1 MKALKYLFITM
12 LPLGFMACSEDDD
25 NKVEDYTTVHTQL
38 QKDAQA
44 YFQGEWVAT
53 PVKTEFNVGEQTLY
67 TQSIYADT
75 ICFDQAYS
83 TPKVFYRND
92 YLRGETYNFTA
103 YGECTY
109 KPEVIGKTTVY
120 YYSVSPNADEFA
132 LYHKDSETLYQTYTL
147 TFNDASKFTLKN
159 GTAPYVF
166 NKE

>member
-1 MKALKYLFITM
+1 MKALKSLFITM

-53 PVKTEFNVGEQTLY
+53 PVKTEFNVGGQTLY

-147 TFNDASKFTLKN
+147 TFNDKSKFTLRN

>member
-1 MKALKYLFITM
+1 MKALKYLFFAM
-12 LPLGFMACSEDDD
+12 LPMGFMACSEDDD
-25 NKVEDYTTVHTQL
+25 DKVEDFTTAHTQL

-53 PVKTEFNVGEQTLY
+53 PVKTEFNVGGQTLY

-109 KPEVIGKTTVY
+109 KPEAIGKTTVY